1 MGEQAV
7 ELMTDM
13 LLHKVLLQQK
23 DLERHSSSLA
33 RVLCEMPDFTLDI
46 EWRVETSVPGL
57 SRLASLPSDTMK
69 MWKKGSHVRFD
80 WHVLNISQRLESQ
93 MGHMSVLFL
102 AEKEGEFSRANVFLL
117 DRKLNTVKDA
127 LEKFRDP
134 SFEEVNWEARKLLS
148 SNAVARAQLDH
159 SDVRIFPRKT
169 LFRRERVENVGE
181 YECRVFGMDGL
192 RFRSVTLSR
201 SGCVFGCLR
210 DLSVERYL
218 TDDDAGDTVRRHLR
232 IDTISLLFVRRN
244 YAVVVSLF
252 VSRRISH
259 SARKSSICHT
269 VGVFRTGA
277 TRSETRSYSPNFGN
291 HSTRFKPHWS
301 NCQLP
306 CDGFSRLSCEAE
318 RASPARSA
326 SRHHLCKLRT

>member
-218 TDDDAGDTVRRHLR
+218 TDDDAGDTVRRHLQESVTVQEKAVSATLWVSSEPEQHGLKLEVIR
-232 IDTISLLFVRRN
+232 QILEIIRPVSSHIGQIASFLAMDFRGFPVR
-244 YAVVVSLF
+244 V
-252 VSRRISH
+252 I
-259 SARKSSICHT
+259 
-269 VGVFRTGA
+269 
-277 TRSETRSYSPNFGN
+277 
-291 HSTRFKPHWS
+291 
-301 NCQLP
+301 LP
-306 CDGFSRLSCEAE
+306 
-318 RASPARSA
+318 
-326 SRHHLCKLRT
+326 